1 MSNPVPQ
8 PGQPY
13 PQGQPPYPQAQ
24 PPYPQPQYPQAQ
36 PQYPSAQPQ
45 YQQSQPQYPSA
56 QPQYQQSQPEYPQ
69 AQPQYPQGQPGQS
82 PYSPEQPYQTGP
94 PGPDGQPAYP
104 LYPGS
109 GAPPAEKKKGVL
121 GKTALRV
128 GAALV
133 VLLVVFL
140 AKSFLFGDKAKD
152 AKAGDCIAA
161 DKAVATDGTTKTGA
175 TVVDCGSA
183 DAKFTVIARVDGKT
197 DAQGPDCDKYFK
209 QGDEGYVYSSTAG
222 QGYLL
227 CLKPKV

>member
-13 PQGQPPYPQAQ
+13 PQGQPPYPQGQ
-24 PPYPQPQYPQAQ
+24 PPYPQGQPPYPQAQYPQAQYPQSQYPQAQ
-36 PQYPSAQPQ
+36 PQYPQD
-45 YQQSQPQYPSA
+45 
-56 QPQYQQSQPEYPQ
+56 
-69 AQPQYPQGQPGQS
+69 QPGQS

-133 VLLVVFL
+133 VLLVVFF

-197 DAQGPDCDKYFK
+197 DAQGPDCDKFFK